1 MVRNNDIN
9 LSFFQDLNT
18 VMQEKFAEQDTM
30 LLVKQSLWTFC
41 NRYRS
46 RN

>member
-9 LSFFQDLNT
+9 LSFFLDLNT
-18 VMQEKFAEQDTM
+18 VMQEKFAEQDTV
-30 LLVKQSLWTFC
+30 LSAKQSLWTFC

-46 RN
+46 R